1 MQAIDFVCLYG
12 KNLMKTKL
20 TFWEISVLANI
31 TAGRNFSHEIAAF
44 NGQECISMVTRTIKK
59 LEKAGYVKSYQGD
72 SWLVTSEGKALLHEL
87 LGFIPTRK

>member
-44 NGQECISMVTRTIKK
+44 NE
-59 LEKAGYVKSYQGD
+59 
-72 SWLVTSEGKALLHEL
+72 
-87 LGFIPTRK
+87 